1 MPLQHKPI
9 MEMFDTGVTVFGAPG
24 RYIQGQGAWRLVGD
38 CAATLG
44 ARAVLVI
51 DATIRDMLAGQL
63 EESCAA
69 AGVELQILSFAGH
82 LGAAT
87 GAELQAQLDG
97 AVAAVLAAG
106 GGRAID
112 AGKALAEQLGS
123 GLITLP
129 TVASNDA
136 PTSKNFVLYEDGHRM
151 LEVRHLMRNPD
162 FVIVDTD
169 ILSKAPKALFRAG
182 MGDALAK
189 KFEAEACFNSGG
201 GTMFLARS
209 TRLAHQIA
217 DTCYETLMRHG
228 AGAWAVVGTGNVTED
243 FDAAVEAMILMAGLG
258 FESGGLS
265 LPHALTRGIPLLPG
279 GGDVLHGIQVAW
291 ALIVHFEALGFE
303 PPPELVRLY
312 NVVGLPLSLQE
323 MGVAVP
329 SRAQLAAVAEA
340 TLAVRHI
347 KNLPLILD
355 AEALIDAILRVEEK
369 APARSAC
376 A

>member
-1 MPLQHKPI
+1 MPLKHKPI
-9 MEMFDTGVTVFGAPG
+9 MEIFDTRVTVFGAPG
-24 RYIQGQGAWRLVGD
+24 RYIQGPDAWRLVGD

-44 ARAVLVI
+44 SRAVLVI
-51 DATIRDMLAGQL
+51 DGAIRDMLAGRV

-69 AGVELQILSFAGH
+69 AGVGLQVLSFSGE
-82 LGAAT
+82 LGENT
-87 GAELQAQLDG
+87 GKDLQAELEGLISM
-97 AVAAVLAAG
+97 VIAAG

-112 AGKALAEQLGS
+112 AGKALAERIGG

-136 PTSKNFVLYEDGHRM
+136 PTSKNFVIYEDGHRM

-162 FVIVDTD
+162 FVIVDTT

-182 MGDALAK
+182 MGDAIAK
-189 KFEAEACFNSGG
+189 KFEADACYNSGG
-201 GTMFLARS
+201 ATMFLARS
-209 TRLAHQIA
+209 TRLAHRIA
-217 DTCYETLMRHG
+217 DACYDTLVRHG
-228 AGAWAVVGTGNVTED
+228 AAAWAVVGTGAVTED
-243 FDAAVEAMILMAGLG
+243 LEAAVEAMILMAGLG

-291 ALIVHFEALGFE
+291 ALIVHFEVLGQE
-303 PPPELVRLY
+303 PPPDLLRLY
-312 NVVGLPLSLQE
+312 NDVGLPLSLQE
-323 MGVAVP
+323 MGVGVP
-329 SRAQLAAVAEA
+329 SRAELVALADA

-347 KNLPLILD
+347 KNLPSALNAETLIN
-355 AEALIDAILRVEEK
+355 AVLRVEEK
-369 APARSAC
+369 APARSAG

>member
-9 MEMFDTGVTVFGAPG
+9 MEMFDTRVTVFGAPG
-24 RYIQGQGAWRLVGD
+24 RYIQGRGAWRLVGD

-51 DATIRDMLAGQL
+51 DATIRDMLAGQV
-63 EESCAA
+63 EESCAT
-69 AGVELQILSFAGH
+69 AGVELQVLSFAGH

-97 AVAAVLAAG
+97 PVAAVLAAG

-112 AGKALAEQLGS
+112 AGKALAEGLGS

-189 KFEAEACFNSGG
+189 KFEADACFNSGG
-201 GTMFLARS
+201 VTMFLARS
-209 TRLAHQIA
+209 TRLAHQVA
-217 DTCYETLMRHG
+217 DTCYKTLVKHG
-228 AGAWAVVGTGNVTED
+228 AGAWAVVGTGTVTDD

-291 ALIVHFEALGFE
+291 ALIVHFEALNLE
-303 PPPELVRLY
+303 PPPELMRLY
-312 NVVGLPLSLQE
+312 KIVGLPLSLQD
-323 MGVAVP
+323 MGLGAP
-329 SRAQLAAVAEA
+329 SRAQLAALADA
-340 TLAVRHI
+340 TLVVRHM
-347 KNLPLILD
+347 KNMPFKLE
-355 AEALIDAILRVEEK
+355 AETLVTAITRVEEK
-369 APARSAC
+369 APNRRISV
-376 A
+376 